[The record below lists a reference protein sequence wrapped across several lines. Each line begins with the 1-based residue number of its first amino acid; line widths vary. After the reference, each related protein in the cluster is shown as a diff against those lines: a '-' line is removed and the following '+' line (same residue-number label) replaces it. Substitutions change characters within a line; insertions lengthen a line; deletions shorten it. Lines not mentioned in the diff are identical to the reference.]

1 MGIPTLIT
9 TNTISSSTTTSS
21 FTGIDDTY
29 DEYMVLYYNLNAA
42 GATQQEVVFN
52 GSIDNGSNYNV
63 TKTGTYFSAV
73 HSEDDTTIA
82 ELSYKT
88 AKDIAQGT
96 GFMHLTKEL
105 EGASDDGDCGILH
118 LFSPASTTY
127 VTHFYART
135 SSHSTSNAINDA
147 FIAGYFNSTDNIDAI
162 QFKLASGNMDT
173 AVFKLFGIS

>member
-1 MGIPTLIT
+1 MGIPTLIN
-9 TNTISSSTTTSS
+9 TNTITSATATST
-21 FTGIDDTY
+21 FTGIDGTY
-29 DEYMVLYYNLNAA
+29 DEYMVLYYNLNA
-42 GATQQEVVFN
+42 GAQNEFAFN

-63 TKTGTYFSAV
+63 TKTTTFFSTKHTESDV
-73 HSEDDTTIA
+73 TA
-82 ELSYKT
+82 ELSYRT
-88 AKDIAQGT
+88 GKDMAQGT
-96 GFMHLTKEL
+96 GFTHLTKEL

-135 SSHSTSNAINDA
+135 LSHSTSNAINAA
-147 FIAGYFNSTDNIDAI
+147 FIGGYFNSTDNIDAI

>member
-9 TNTISSSTTTSS
+9 TNTITSSTASSS
-21 FTGIDDTY
+21 FTGIDGTY
-29 DEYMVLYYNLNAA
+29 DEYMVLYYDLNA
-42 GATQQEVVFN
+42 GSQQEVVFN

-63 TKTGTYFSAV
+63 AKTGTYFSAV
-73 HSEDDTTIA
+73 HSEDDSSHA

-88 AKDIAQGT
+88 VKDIAQGT

-135 SSHSTSNAINDA
+135 SSHSTSNAIHDA

>member
-1 MGIPTLIT
+1 M
-9 TNTISSSTTTSS
+9 
-21 FTGIDDTY
+21 
-29 DEYMVLYYNLNAA
+29 
-42 GATQQEVVFN
+42 
-52 GSIDNGSNYNV
+52 
-63 TKTGTYFSAV
+63 
-73 HSEDDTTIA
+73 HSEDDSSHA

-135 SSHSTSNAINDA
+135 SSHSTSNAIHDA

>member
-9 TNTISSSTTTSS
+9 TNTITSSTTTSS

-29 DEYMVLYYNLNAA
+29 DEYMVLYYNLNA
-42 GATQQEVVFN
+42 GAQQEVVFN
-52 GSIDNGSNYNV
+52 GSIDNGSNYDV

-73 HSEDDTTIA
+73 HTEDDTTIA

-88 AKDIAQGT
+88 GKDIAQGT

-135 SSHSTSNAINDA
+135 LSHSTSNAIHDA